1 MTHILN
7 SQPPLIAHIIHRLA
21 IGGLENGLVNLI
33 NQMPATRYRH
43 AIICMTEYTDFSQR
57 IQRSDVTLHAL
68 QKREGNDIAI
78 HGRLWR
84 LLRQLQ
90 PAIVHTRNLATLE
103 MQMTAAVAGVRHRIH
118 GEHGWDIGDLDGS
131 GLKPQRLRRLFRPF
145 IKQYVVLSQ
154 HQSHYLAEQIG
165 VPKARINQICNG
177 VNTRRFYPA
186 LNNNQRVLPEG
197 FAPPGTLVFGSVMRM
212 QPVKA
217 PMILVEAFLQLL
229 AQEPRARDRIRLVMI
244 GDGLLL
250 PELRERLIAANAMDI
265 AWLPGARNDV
275 PELLRSFDLF
285 VLPSLAEGI
294 CNTILEAMATG
305 LPVIATRVGGNPELV
320 IDQQTGRLITAAQVG
335 ELTVALAT
343 YLNNPLQIQ
352 QQGTAARIRIEQTF
366 SLDAMVNHY
375 LALYDQLLS

>member
-1 MTHILN
+1 MTHTRN
-7 SQPPLIAHIIHRLA
+7 ARPPLIAHIIHRLA

-33 NQMPATRYRH
+33 NHMPATRYRH
-43 AIICMTEYTDFSQR
+43 AIICMTEYTNFSQR
-57 IQRSDVTLHAL
+57 LQRSDVTLHAL

-103 MQMTAAVAGVRHRIH
+103 MQTTAALAGVQQRVH

-177 VNTRRFYPA
+177 VNTQRFYPA
-186 LNNNQRVLPEG
+186 LNNNQRALPEG

-229 AQEPRARDRIRLVMI
+229 AQEPRARERIRLVMI
-244 GDGLLL
+244 GDGSLL

-265 AWLPGARNDV
+265 AWLPGARDDI

-320 IDQQTGRLITAAQVG
+320 VDQQTGYLITAAQVD
-335 ELTVALAT
+335 ELTMALTT

-352 QQGTAARIRIEQTF
+352 QQGAAARIRTEQTF
-366 SLDAMVNHY
+366 SLVAMVNHY
-375 LALYDQLLS
+375 LALYDRLLQ